1 MTTLTMVSA
10 ASMQRLALK
19 LDLPEI
25 LRSAMTAVSRGE
37 TELPL
42 RWALRLPKSRG
53 MLGMMPGYYGPTDAA
68 GIKLVSLVPPSL
80 RDGRSSHLG
89 LMILYDANGLVPR
102 AILCGATLTNLR
114 TAAATALATDV
125 LARTDAQ
132 RLAVLGT
139 GEQADAHLSA
149 LAAVRRFDEVLI
161 WGRQRSAA
169 RALAERH
176 SERFRRVTVCASADE
191 AVAGADV
198 VCTVTASSTPI
209 FSGASLQPG
218 THLNLVGSSTPDK
231 RECDTE
237 AVRRSR
243 YFVDYRASAFAQAG
257 ELLTAIS
264 EGVVTEQHVVAEIGE
279 VISGRAE
286 GRRGAAD
293 ITAYKSLGVAAQDLA
308 VASALLAAAH
318 LSGDGVKVEI

>member
-1 MTTLTMVSA
+1 MSPESTGKVFRWEDPLDIASRLSDDERLVQHSA
-10 ASMQRLALK
+10 REYARERL
-19 LDLPEI
+19 LPRVVTAYAQERFDREI
-25 LRSAMTAVSRGE
+25 LNEMGS
-37 TELPL
+37 
-42 RWALRLPKSRG
+42 
-53 MLGMMPGYYGPTDAA
+53 
-68 GIKLVSLVPPSL
+68 
-80 RDGRSSHLG
+80 LG
-89 LMILYDANGLVPR
+89 LL
-102 AILCGATLTNLR
+102 GAMLP
-114 TAAATALATDV
+114 
-125 LARTDAQ
+125 
-132 RLAVLGT
+132 
-139 GEQADAHLSA
+139 
-149 LAAVRRFDEVLI
+149 
-161 WGRQRSAA
+161 
-169 RALAERH
+169 AEYG
-176 SERFRRVTVCASADE
+176 CA
-191 AVAGADV
+191 GV

-218 THLNLVGSSTPDK
+218 THVNLVGSSTPDK